1 LTAQDS
7 QEPTLKASLLSLAI
21 TASLLMP
28 APALHAQTNELPTLG
43 DASSSLVSLPEEYQ
57 LGRNWLR
64 QLRAHATTLDNPL
77 MLELLERLIY
87 RLTPHADTPQTQLAF
102 VIVDQPELNAFAV
115 PGGIVGVNFGLLLH
129 TQDEDEFSSV
139 LAHELAHLSQRHFA
153 RRAEV
158 GQNEAPVVLAALLAS
173 ILIAATV
180 DAEAGMAGIMAT
192 QGASIQNQLAYSRAW
207 EREADRIG
215 FTTMVKS
222 GLDPQAMPDMFHNML
237 DAAKYYRKPP
247 EFLLTHPLTSRRIA
261 DAASRAENHPAKPRR
276 QSFLFSILRNEAV
289 RHYRLEKKQAS
300 LFFSERLSRAK
311 QPLQEATLNYTLATI
326 ELDQNNTQQARK
338 YLTAIPDEWQAE
350 SPVLILKARILSAE
364 NDSAGAVAFL
374 KRYQPWFPD
383 SYAYNM
389 AYANALQDNG
399 KPAAALEVLKRLN
412 TQRPENPTIWAHI
425 AELARQENRM
435 QLAHQAA
442 AEAAF
447 LTGADSRAARHM
459 DLAILEATKSG
470 NFQKREALQA
480 RLKKMAIADMEENR
494 PGKRLTR

>member
-1 LTAQDS
+1 M
-7 QEPTLKASLLSLAI
+7 KASLLSLAI
-21 TASLLMP
+21 TASLLLP
-28 APALHAQTNELPTLG
+28 TSGLQAQSHDLPTLG
-43 DASSSLVSLPEEYQ
+43 DASSSLVSLSEEYQ

-64 QLRAHATTLDNPL
+64 QLRAQATTLDNPL
-77 MLELLERLIY
+77 MQELLESLIY
-87 RLTPHADTPQTQLAF
+87 RLTPHADTPQTTHLAF
-102 VIVDQPELNAFAV
+102 VVVDQPELNAFAV

-129 TQDEDEFSSV
+129 TRDEDEFSSV

-158 GQNEAPVVLAALLAS
+158 GQNTGPVALAALLAS

-192 QGASIQNQLAYSRAW
+192 QGAQIQNQLAYSRAW

-215 FTTMVKS
+215 FATMVKA

-261 DAASRAENHPAKPRR
+261 DAANRAENHPAKPRH
-276 QSFLFSILRNEAV
+276 QSFLFSILRNEAI

-300 LFFSERLSRAK
+300 LFFSEQLSKAK
-311 QPLQEATLNYTLATI
+311 HPLQVAALNYTLASI
-326 ELDQNNTQQARK
+326 ELDQNNTEQARQ
-338 YLTAIPDEWQAE
+338 YVSAIPDEWQSD
-350 SPVLILKARILSAE
+350 SPALILKARIMTAE
-364 NDSAGAVAFL
+364 EDHAGAVRFL

-389 AYANALQDNG
+389 AYVDALQHHG
-399 KPAAALEVLKRLN
+399 SHATALDVLKRLN
-412 TQRPENPTIWAHI
+412 TQRPENPAIWSRM
-425 AELARQENRM
+425 AELALKQEDLL
-435 QLAHQAA
+435 LAHQAA

-459 DLAILEATKSG
+459 DIAILEATKAG
-470 NFQKREALQA
+470 DFQKREALQE
-480 RLKKMAIADMEENR
+480 RLKKMAIADVEQGQ
-494 PGKRLTR
+494 PGKRLTDHHQ